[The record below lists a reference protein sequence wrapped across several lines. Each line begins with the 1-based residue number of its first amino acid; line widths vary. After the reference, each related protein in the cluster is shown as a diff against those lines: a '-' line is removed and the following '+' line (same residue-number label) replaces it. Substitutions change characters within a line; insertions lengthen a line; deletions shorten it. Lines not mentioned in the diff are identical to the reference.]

1 MQQTTWLSPIY
12 RYKQRTQRTTNRGNT
27 MNIATRHALML
38 AASTT
43 SLASGVYL
51 AARTITEPQPV
62 EQRAILGGIATG
74 STIVGTHLLN
84 QTATKLITSNAK
96 LGPALI
102 AAGVLAGASGMLMH
116 HTLHP

>member
-1 MQQTTWLSPIY
+1 MQQTVHAPTIH
-12 RYKQRTQRTTNRGNT
+12 RYKQRTPRSPHRGDT

-62 EQRAILGGIATG
+62 AQRAILGGIATG
-74 STIVGTHLLN
+74 TTIVGTHLLH

-116 HTLHP
+116 HTLHR